1 MLAVLALLLG
11 VALVAGGIA
20 LSPLPWLALVWLG
33 AAFIAAGLL
42 VDVGEQA

>member
-20 LSPLPWLALVWLG
+20 LSPVPWLALVWLG
-33 AAFIAAGLL
+33 VAAIAAGLL
-42 VDVGEQA
+42 VDVSERA